1 MTRAYP
7 FILLSALTLT
17 AAAQQSHDHGAAPPA
32 AEQPAQMSGMQDKMQ
47 HMRDLMARIHATS
60 DPAERQKLMDQ
71 HMRTMNE
78 GMQMMGSAMGQPP
91 TAACAEGDTRC
102 QTQRMQG
109 EQQMMQRRMDMM
121 QGMMGQMMQHMMQQ
135 GSEAPPAE
143 KPDTAP
149 GAGAAPE
156 NHEGHH

>member
-1 MTRAYP
+1 
-7 FILLSALTLT
+7 
-17 AAAQQSHDHGAAPPA
+17 
-32 AEQPAQMSGMQDKMQ
+32 
-47 HMRDLMARIHATS
+47 
-60 DPAERQKLMDQ
+60 
-71 HMRTMNE
+71 
-78 GMQMMGSAMGQPP
+78 MGSAMGQQP

-102 QTQRMQG
+102 QAQRMQG

-135 GSEAPPAE
+135 SSEAPPAE

>member
-1 MTRAYP
+1 
-7 FILLSALTLT
+7 
-17 AAAQQSHDHGAAPPA
+17 
-32 AEQPAQMSGMQDKMQ
+32 
-47 HMRDLMARIHATS
+47 
-60 DPAERQKLMDQ
+60 
-71 HMRTMNE
+71 
-78 GMQMMGSAMGQPP
+78 
-91 TAACAEGDTRC
+91 
-102 QTQRMQG
+102 MQG